1 MKKIMLFVFFV
12 YSIVN
17 NAQTPCNNGMAGSYP
32 CNGYDL
38 QSFIPFSTFNTSG
51 GNDSW
56 GWTDPDDGNEYAIM
70 GLKNGTAFID
80 ISDPINPVY
89 LGKLPT
95 HTSNS
100 TWRDIKVYQN
110 HAFVVSEAGGHGM
123 QVFDLTRLRN
133 VANPPETFTEDA
145 HYDGFGSAH
154 NIVINEESGYA
165 YGVGADYNGGAH
177 FINIQDPLNPIGEG
191 GYAGSGYTHDAQV
204 IIYNG
209 PDTDYTGKEIYIGS
223 NESFVTI
230 VDVTDKS
237 NPVLIANAT
246 YSNDSYTH
254 QGWLTED
261 LKYFILG
268 DETDELNFGFNTK
281 TIVFDFSDL
290 DNPQFDFD
298 YFGTTP
304 AIDHNGYTKNNKYYL
319 ANYTAGLTVLDIS
332 DLGNQNMSEIG
343 YFDTYPSSNSAGF
356 SGAWNVYPYFESGNI
371 VISNSSGGGFFLVK
385 SNASDTTSPTAVCQN
400 ITLELDE
407 NGLASV
413 SADNIDGGSSDDVGI
428 TSFELNIST
437 FTCNELG
444 DNEVILTVF
453 DAAGNSD
460 SCDAIITVEDN
471 ILPSIIGQNITVN
484 LEGNPSVTVA
494 AEEVDNESFDNC
506 SIVSL
511 ILTPDTFT
519 SVGTFDAVLEGI
531 DDSGNM
537 ASVTVEITIVDFI
550 DDEAP
555 TAVCQDLTVILD
567 ENGEATISAE
577 SIDGGSSDNSGSYS
591 VSIDINFFDC
601 SNIGE
606 NEVTL
611 TVIDPY
617 ENSDTCIAIVT
628 IEDNMEP
635 EINCPENQT
644 LQAGADG
651 TTILPDFVLNNEV
664 TATDNCSENLIIIQ
678 DPIAGEAI
686 GVGSNT
692 ITFETT
698 DDQGNSSSCS
708 FEIEVLPFLNNDDH
722 YFINGLSI
730 YPNPS
735 SNLVTVNSKTDVLT
749 SISIFDISGKQ
760 ILSINTINSETKTL
774 DISNFTNGI
783 YFMTINSEVT
793 KKFIKN

>member
-591 VSIDINFFDC
+591 VSIDINLFDC